1 VVAIRAASL
10 AEAEAIAKEDP
21 MHASGRYRSPHYRS
35 AAVEAL
41 NYSSGGEISD
51 L

>member
-21 MHASGRYRSPHYRS
+21 MHASGRDRWPLYRS
-35 AAVEAL
+35 AAFKSL
-41 NYSSGGEISD
+41 KYSSGGGISE